1 MIRPHSILVVD
12 DDSSV
17 REMLVRVLNGEGYQA
32 WAAASGEEAL
42 ALSERHRFDLVMLDL
57 TLPEKTGWDVFEALV
72 NRKPLLPVV
81 IITARSNQL
90 FTALSAGV
98 AALLEKPFDFPELL
112 QTIHELL
119 TEPRQ
124 AQLHRLAGGPARFHF
139 LPRPESRKA

>member
-1 MIRPHSILVVD
+1 MIQPHSILVVD
-12 DDSSV
+12 DDASV

-32 WAAASGEEAL
+32 WAVASGEEAL

-72 NRKPLLPVV
+72 NRKPFLPVV

-98 AALLEKPFDFPELL
+98 AALLEKPFDFPKLL

-119 TEPRQ
+119 TEPRE
-124 AQLHRLAGGPARFHF
+124 AQLQRLAGGPASFHF
-139 LPRPESRKA
+139 HPRSQSREP